1 MFKVICLWKIEQTYD
16 FGGGI
21 DMYKTYTIIHPF
33 FVGRRA
39 IKALV
44 SSEMVGMKYGP
55 FSTTSEAA
63 KALNLKRASKI
74 NEVLKGNLIST
85 EGYTF
90 RYEGKKTYKFQI
102 PSMDV
107 KIENTNLRKHS
118 KETLQQTLTCYGFHV
133 IQIGELK
140 GTATRVTV
148 KCCQVDCEDHCE
160 RAYKEFMTD
169 YALPLCKVCIEIF
182 RAHERKMNKTKW
194 LHEVRPDLEVY
205 YKPEH
210 NGHIPFTEIRKGSK
224 EKIFLTCTQCQYV
237 QTAQDA
243 TTPNKYT
250 TKKRNG
256 RFSSNFTC
264 SRCNSLLVKFPHIA
278 AEWDEEKNGPLP
290 EHISFASHQ
299 QYWWKCANGHSW
311 KISID
316 SRTNSNTRCL
326 RCFLNERESFAGKLM
341 KEAIRELFP
350 QHRVKV
356 EAMVPGA
363 MYRNDC
369 VVELA
374 NGHTLVFEMQGS
386 YWHYTDRK
394 LMEMDGRTT
403 HKDIEKFKANRAA
416 GNLVFLV
423 NEYDFNFGTVDVTK
437 AIMKHAVEHIW
448 QYVQAQNFT
457 VACDVAYNQE
467 KCEQTMRTKQAY
479 YIEQFNER
487 YDQTLPQRLDRTT
500 MKYVT
505 FQHRY
510 EIYEQAATY
519 M

>member
-1 MFKVICLWKIEQTYD
+1 MKLYTTYNIEHYLVMGQKIEKRGAEFKKIGEQ
-16 FGGGI
+16 
-21 DMYKTYTIIHPF
+21 
-33 FVGRRA
+33 
-39 IKALV
+39 
-44 SSEMVGMKYGP
+44 YGP
-55 FSTTSEAA
+55 FMTPAEAA
-63 KALNLKRASKI
+63 KALHIKSVGKVNEILKENIKS
-74 NEVLKGNLIST
+74 VQ
-85 EGYTF
+85 GYTF
-90 RYEGKKTYKFQI
+90 WYESKKTYKFEI
-102 PSMDV
+102 PHMET
-107 KIENTNLRKHS
+107 KKEENNVRKHS
-118 KETLQQTLTCYGFHV
+118 KETLKQNLVDVGFDVVH
-133 IQIGELK
+133 IGELK

-210 NGHIPFTEIRKGSK
+210 NGHIPFTKIRKGSK

-237 QTAQDA
+237 QTVQDA

-278 AEWDEEKNGPLP
+278 AEWDEEKNGPLTQN
-290 EHISFASHQ
+290 ISFGSHQ

-311 KISID
+311 KTWIDKRTISKA
-316 SRTNSNTRCL
+316 RCL